1 MRVLFIY
8 SDVREGVEK
17 YSKMVASQDYGNGM
31 WHIGIASI
39 SAVLKQHGHDV
50 KLLHLLSSEL
60 ERDKIKRAVTVY
72 NPDIVAYSCTTNQFL
87 MVKEIAN
94 YVKSEFPNLISICGG
109 VHAILA
115 PEEVIAVDGIDIVC
129 TGEGEYTLLMIV
141 NSMPNLTE
149 EKLQHID
156 GIWYKNESGISYFKN
171 PMKKPIESLDE
182 LPFPDTEL
190 FDYQNTYDGVLE
202 RVNITISRGCPFDC
216 AYCCNHA
223 LKHVLTENGGHYV
236 RFHSPDYV
244 IAQIKEFL
252 RKYPNL
258 KYCDFRDDC
267 FTIFL
272 KWTEEF
278 IQKYK
283 KEIDLPVVLISRA
296 DKLTTKIMDMLSV
309 LKINMIRVGVETG
322 SEKVLKSL
330 NRTITYKQIFDVA
343 RMCQERN
350 IKIYPFYMIGLPQE
364 TPEEFLKTA
373 QLHAKLVYTGSVQ
386 IDSFQLAVFYPYKG
400 TKLYEYCKQN
410 NLLTDIQLTNYLADT
425 TLNLPNF
432 PREEILWL
440 KENFVRITEHY
451 LHGTKSTSQILEL
464 MREELR

>member
-1 MRVLFIY
+1 MRT
-8 SDVREGVEK
+8 GVEK
-17 YSKMVASQDYGNGM
+17 YSKMVACQDYGNGM

-50 KLLHLLSSEL
+50 KLLHLISTEV
-60 ERDKIKRAVTVY
+60 EKDKIKRAITVY
-72 NPDIVAYSCTTNQFL
+72 NPDIVAYSCTTNQFP
-87 MVKEIAN
+87 MVKDIAN
-94 YVKSEFPNLISICGG
+94 YVKSEFPYLITICGG

-115 PEEVIAVDGIDIVC
+115 PEEVIAVDGIDVVC
-129 TGEGEYTLLMIV
+129 TGEGEYTLLE
-141 NSMPNLTE
+141 LADKFE
-149 EKLQHID
+149 EYNIRDLSVLDMID
-156 GIWYKNESGISYFKN
+156 GIWFKYGFAIYRN
-171 PMKKPIESLDE
+171 QKRELIANLDE

-223 LKHVLTENGGHYV
+223 LKHALTENGGHYV

-252 RKYPNL
+252 RRYPNL

-267 FTIFL
+267 FTVNP

-296 DKLTTKIMDMLSV
+296 DKLTTKIMDMLSI
-309 LKINMIRVGVETG
+309 LDIKMIRVGVETG
-322 SEKVLKSL
+322 SSKVLKSL

-343 RMCQERN
+343 RMCQERG

-364 TPEEFLKTA
+364 TSEEFMETVK
-373 QLHAKLVYTGSVQ
+373 LHAKLVIIGSVE

-400 TKLYEYCKQN
+400 TRLYEYCKQN
-410 NLLTDIQLTNYLADT
+410 NLLTGKQLTNYLADT

-451 LHGTKSTSQILEL
+451 LRGTTGTSQILRI
-464 MREELR
+464 MREELK